1 MRREWPI
8 CLALIVITL
17 TAFWPAGHLGFILYD
32 DYGENG
38 YIVDNTNIQAGI
50 TFESIRWAFTTT
62 QASNWHPV
70 TWLSHMLDYKWF
82 GLNASGHHWMNL
94 GFHIA
99 NTLLLFLVLNR
110 MMRLRSEAS
119 SPQAG
124 LRSKKSIGAT
134 TPQVGLRRDDQP
146 QSYGSLQ
153 QNEGE
158 AGNTARAATAPQAG
172 TVWCS
177 ALVAALFAL
186 HPTHIQSVAWIS
198 ERKDV
203 LSGFF
208 FMLTLW
214 AYAQYVSCARRKV
227 PGEIRTSNIEPRKAS
242 PRGGHRTS
250 NAERDASRITH
261 HASRYYLLCLFSFA
275 LGLMSKPMLVT
286 LPVILLL
293 LDFWPLGRVA
303 RLLGASA
310 RQASDQPSPR
320 LRPAGK
326 WRMTRFGLPVP
337 QPSTFNHLLFEK
349 LPFVALS
356 LASSVVTFCAQG
368 VSVVPLDYVSWDSR
382 IENALAA
389 YTAYLGKTFWPVNL
403 AIFYPY
409 TTIPP
414 WEVFGSGLLLIFLS
428 VFCIRRMR
436 FQPYLL
442 VGWFWFLVTLVPVI
456 GLAQVSVQSMADR
469 YLYLPSIGLF
479 IMVAWGM
486 AGLASLSQLWRT
498 GMTIGAAALLLACLL
513 DTRYQLRYWRDS
525 VTLFSRALEVT
536 GENPMGNYFF
546 GHGFWVSGN
555 LDEAAKNYRSVLRS
569 APNSEDVHYRLGY
582 ILCLQKKWPEAGVQF
597 GEALRLNPDNA
608 FAHKYLG
615 DTLVAREK
623 FAEAGTEYATALQL
637 RPDDVV
643 IREAM
648 ALLVKKA
655 ETAKALASLYETLK
669 SQPTAEAHARI
680 AARRTTQGEF
690 QDAIEHYNE
699 ALRLRPDSPDVLN
712 NLAWLLAT
720 CTDAHIRDGTQAV
733 KLAERACELTHYHLT
748 PMVGTLAAAY
758 AEAGR
763 FDDAISTAQKACTLA
778 TESGDQDLLKR
789 NQELLVLYRAHR
801 PYREAP

>member
-1 MRREWPI
+1 
-8 CLALIVITL
+8 
-17 TAFWPAGHLGFILYD
+17 
-32 DYGENG
+32 
-38 YIVDNTNIQAGI
+38 
-50 TFESIRWAFTTT
+50 
-62 QASNWHPV
+62 
-70 TWLSHMLDYKWF
+70 
-82 GLNASGHHWMNL
+82 
-94 GFHIA
+94 
-99 NTLLLFLVLNR
+99 
-110 MMRLRSEAS
+110 
-119 SPQAG
+119 
-124 LRSKKSIGAT
+124 
-134 TPQVGLRRDDQP
+134 
-146 QSYGSLQ
+146 
-153 QNEGE
+153 
-158 AGNTARAATAPQAG
+158 
-172 TVWCS
+172 
-177 ALVAALFAL
+177 
-186 HPTHIQSVAWIS
+186 
-198 ERKDV
+198 
-203 LSGFF
+203 
-208 FMLTLW
+208 
-214 AYAQYVSCARRKV
+214 
-227 PGEIRTSNIEPRKAS
+227 
-242 PRGGHRTS
+242 
-250 NAERDASRITH
+250 
-261 HASRYYLLCLFSFA
+261 
-275 LGLMSKPMLVT
+275 
-286 LPVILLL
+286 
-293 LDFWPLGRVA
+293 
-303 RLLGASA
+303 
-310 RQASDQPSPR
+310 
-320 LRPAGK
+320 
-326 WRMTRFGLPVP
+326 
-337 QPSTFNHLLFEK
+337 
-349 LPFVALS
+349 
-356 LASSVVTFCAQG
+356 
-368 VSVVPLDYVSWDSR
+368 
-382 IENALAA
+382 
-389 YTAYLGKTFWPVNL
+389 
-403 AIFYPY
+403 
-409 TTIPP
+409 
-414 WEVFGSGLLLIFLS
+414 
-428 VFCIRRMR
+428 
-436 FQPYLL
+436 
-442 VGWFWFLVTLVPVI
+442 
-456 GLAQVSVQSMADR
+456 
-469 YLYLPSIGLF
+469 
-479 IMVAWGM
+479 
-486 AGLASLSQLWRT
+486 
-498 GMTIGAAALLLACLL
+498 
-513 DTRYQLRYWRDS
+513 

-536 GENPMGNYFF
+536 GENPMGNYFL
-546 GHGFWVSGN
+546 GNAFWVSGN

>member
-1 MRREWPI
+1 MRREWLI

-17 TAFWPAGHLGFILYD
+17 TAFWPAGRLGFILYD

-70 TWLSHMLDYKWF
+70 TWLSHMLDYQWF
-82 GLNASGHHWMNL
+82 GLNAGGHHWMNL
-94 GFHIA
+94 GFHLA
-99 NTLLLFLVLNR
+99 NTLLLFIVLR
-110 MMRLRSEAS
+110 EMT
-119 SPQAG
+119 Q
-124 LRSKKSIGAT
+124 
-134 TPQVGLRRDDQP
+134 
-146 QSYGSLQ
+146 
-153 QNEGE
+153 
-158 AGNTARAATAPQAG
+158 
-172 TVWCS
+172 TVWRS

-208 FMLTLW
+208 MMLTLW
-214 AYAQYVSCARRKV
+214 AWVRYVEKSKV
-227 PGEIRTSNIEPRKAS
+227 QS
-242 PRGGHRTS
+242 PKSKVFYGLALG
-250 NAERDASRITH
+250 
-261 HASRYYLLCLFSFA
+261 FFA

-293 LDFWPLGRVA
+293 LDFWPLRRVT
-303 RLLGASA
+303 
-310 RQASDQPSPR
+310 SDE
-320 LRPAGK
+320 
-326 WRMTRFGLPVP
+326 WRVTRFGLPVP

-368 VSVVPLDYVSWDSR
+368 VSVVPLDYVPWDSR

-389 YTAYLGKTFWPVNL
+389 YTAYLGKTFWPENL

-414 WEVFGSGLLLIFLS
+414 GEVFGSGLLLIFLS
-428 VFCIRRMR
+428 VFCIRKMR
-436 FQPYLL
+436 FQPWLL
-442 VGWFWFLVTLVPVI
+442 VGWLWFLVTLVPVI

-479 IMVAWGM
+479 IMVAWGL
-486 AGLASLSQLWRT
+486 AGIASISSLWRATVTVGTT
-498 GMTIGAAALLLACLL
+498 GLLMACLL

-536 GENPMGNYFF
+536 GANPMGNYFL
-546 GHGFWVSGN
+546 GNAFWVSGN

-597 GEALRLNPDNA
+597 GEALRLNPDNPY
-608 FAHKYLG
+608 AHKYLG

-623 FAEAGTEYATALQL
+623 FDEAGTEYATALQL

-680 AARRTTQGEF
+680 AALRTTQGKF
-690 QDAIEHYNE
+690 QDAIEHYLA
-699 ALRLRPDSPDVLN
+699 ALRLKPDSPDALN

-720 CTDAHIRDGTQAV
+720 CPDGHIRDGAQAIEQ
-733 KLAERACELTHYHLT
+733 AGHACTLTDFKQAIF
-748 PMVGTLAAAY
+748 VGTLAAAY

-763 FDDAISTAQKACTLA
+763 FDDAIATAQKACILA

-789 NQELLVLYRAHR
+789 NQELLVLYRAHQ
-801 PYREAP
+801 PYHEAAEEFVPAAP

>member
-1 MRREWPI
+1 MRRETLI
-8 CLALIVITL
+8 CAALSVITL
-17 TAFWPAGHLGFILYD
+17 IGFWPVGHLGFILFD
-32 DYGENG
+32 DHDYLTENPNVQG
-38 YIVDNTNIQAGI
+38 GI
-50 TFESIRWAFTTT
+50 TAESVRWAFTTT
-62 QASNWHPV
+62 QASNWHPI
-70 TWLSHMLDYKWF
+70 TWLSHMLDYQWF
-82 GLNASGHHWMNL
+82 GLNASGHHWVNL

-99 NTLLLFLVLNR
+99 NTLLLFIVLR
-110 MMRLRSEAS
+110 EMM
-119 SPQAG
+119 G
-124 LRSKKSIGAT
+124 LCPNKSIGAT
-134 TPQVGLRRDDQP
+134 T
-146 QSYGSLQ
+146 
-153 QNEGE
+153 
-158 AGNTARAATAPQAG
+158 PQAG

-186 HPTHIQSVAWIS
+186 HPMRVESVAWIS

-208 FMLTLW
+208 MMLTLW
-214 AYAQYVSCARRKV
+214 AWVRYVQKQ
-227 PGEIRTSNIEPRKAS
+227 AS
-242 PRGGHRTS
+242 GVWRL
-250 NAERDASRITH
+250 ASGDYWL
-261 HASRYYLLCLFSFA
+261 ALGFFA

-293 LDFWPLGRVA
+293 LDFWPFRRISEFGV
-303 RLLGASA
+303 
-310 RQASDQPSPR
+310 
-320 LRPAGK
+320 RPALRSLWAKDGSSDLK
-326 WRMTRFGLPVP
+326 SVP
-337 QPSTFNHLLFEK
+337 HFPMLRRLIWEK
-349 LPFVALS
+349 APFLALS
-356 LASSVVTFCAQG
+356 LASSVVTFYAQG
-368 VSVVPLDYVSWDSR
+368 VSVVPLDYVPWDSR

-389 YTAYLGKTFWPVNL
+389 YTAYLGKTFWPENL
-403 AIFYPY
+403 SIFYPY
-409 TTIPP
+409 MQIRP

-436 FQPYLL
+436 FQPYLF

-456 GLAQVSVQSMADR
+456 GLAQISVQSMADR

-486 AGLASLSQLWRT
+486 AGMASVSRSWRT
-498 GMTIGAAALLLACLL
+498 GMTVGAVALLSACLL

-536 GENPMGNYFF
+536 GENPMGNFF
-546 GHGFWVSGN
+546 LGNAFWVSGN

-597 GEALRLNPDNA
+597 GEVLRLDPDNA
-608 FAHKYLG
+608 FAHKFL
-615 DTLVAREK
+615 DDALVREGK
-623 FAEAGTEYATALQL
+623 YADAEAEYSTALQL
-637 RPDDVV
+637 RPGDVV
-643 IREAM
+643 ITEAL

-655 ETAKALASLYETLK
+655 ETAKALTSLYENLK

-680 AARRTTQGEF
+680 AALRTTQGEF
-690 QDAIEHYNE
+690 QDALEHYLA
-699 ALRLRPDSPDVLN
+699 ALRLKPDSPDALN

-720 CTDAHIRDGTQAV
+720 CPDGHIRDGAQAV
-733 KLAERACELTHYHLT
+733 KYAGRACELTHYHMT

-789 NQELLVLYRAHR
+789 NQELLVLYRAYQ
-801 PYREAP
+801 PYHEAAEEFVPAAP

>member
-1 MRREWPI
+1 MRREWLI

-146 QSYGSLQ
+146 QPYGSLQ

-208 FMLTLW
+208 MMLTLW

-227 PGEIRTSNIEPRKAS
+227 PGEIRTSNIE
-242 PRGGHRTS
+242 HRTS
-250 NAERDASRITH
+250 NAEREESRITH

-293 LDFWPLGRVA
+293 LDFWPLGRISEFGVRSSELKSA
-303 RLLGASA
+303 PHFPMLRRLI
-310 RQASDQPSPR
+310 
-320 LRPAGK
+320 
-326 WRMTRFGLPVP
+326 W
-337 QPSTFNHLLFEK
+337 EK
-349 LPFVALS
+349 APFVALS

-368 VSVVPLDYVSWDSR
+368 VSVVPLGYVPWDWR

-409 TTIPP
+409 TQIRP

-428 VFCIRRMR
+428 VFCIRKMR
-436 FQPYLL
+436 FQPWLF

-486 AGLASLSQLWRT
+486 AGLASLSQSWRT

-536 GENPMGNYFF
+536 GENPMGNYFL
-546 GHGFWVSGN
+546 GNAFWVSGN

-623 FAEAGTEYATALQL
+623 FDEAGTEYATALQL

-680 AARRTTQGEF
+680 AALRTTQGEF

-733 KLAERACELTHYHLT
+733 KLAERACELTHSHLT

-763 FDDAISTAQKACTLA
+763 FDDAIATAQKACTLA
-778 TESGDQDLLKR
+778 SKSGEQDLLKR
-789 NQELLVLYRAHR
+789 NQELLALYHTHQ